1 MIETLFP
8 GSRYGMEYT
17 RNGLSLRFDARLETI
32 EGVLALTQNWAAKR
46 NFSRDDRAGLRLL
59 LEELLLNIHFHAASD
74 RKGEKPE
81 DLFIA
86 LELELLSPRD
96 EPEEEGAPAT
106 DNATRSPDRLR
117 ITLRDSG
124 APFDPLAHDEPEQP
138 ASLTTASTGGRG
150 LSLVRLFS
158 VSRSY
163 RRTEGRNVLSLE
175 LLLGAIADAEQP
187 GEGENDARPARTS
200 PPRDFWHALRRAW
213 REKLALRQTILF
225 TATAIILFWSGLGVY
240 YATVAAM
247 RADSTERLAMQSMA
261 TQDELSRAF
270 LKRVEGGLAAFARGV
285 SARPEARL
293 LLDDSDALLTALRQG
308 DFFRPFTTE
317 TPVIGIVLGKAGQAG
332 AWLFHLRGTDI
343 VKTWLPESLAG
354 MHPAREA
361 KPHWQGPVFRIPDE
375 RVGRHAAMF
384 FGMPIKPPGADDG
397 HWLGVIIGMPWI
409 EDALRGLS
417 GFAPC
422 APIFTTDKGE
432 YVIYPP
438 GRSTHNGPQSIFE
451 DASQNGLPALADLG
465 KRMAA
470 GEQGLLRFEDGLE
483 TKDGTPVWPLPWKQ
497 SSSLLYYPMSM
508 PGWRFAMAVPD
519 GEVGN
524 ARPALPWWLILTGVL
539 GPAFLGTVTWV
550 VTSRTLR
557 PLRELASALE
567 NLSAGDLDTPFPEP
581 RIDDE
586 TGRMMDAFERI
597 RIILKAS
604 FRSQMRGAT
613 AQQRMRNEL
622 ALARGI
628 QKSMLPEVFPAVPG
642 LDIAAHVDMA
652 RDVCGDLYDCFAPDP
667 ARPNLVACVMGDV
680 CGKGVPAALVMSR
693 VMPLVRSALLRG
705 LSPARALEMINLA
718 LLRQDTNGMFVSMLI
733 GLFDTKTG
741 VFVWACAGHP
751 PPIPGPAP
759 GKEQSPDPPV
769 WSNELVLGVKPWA
782 YSERTLCLSPGQSL
796 LLYTD
801 GADEAMGP
809 DPAAPAR
816 SHSTEGFLLY
826 GEDRLAQS
834 FIDACRAERNTA
846 GAPAA
851 AIMDRVRND
860 ILAHMAD
867 TPPFDD
873 ITLMVLS
880 RKP

>member
-1 MIETLFP
+1 MTETLFP

-32 EGVLALTQNWAAKR
+32 EGVLALTQNWADKR
-46 NFSRDDRAGLRLL
+46 NFSRDDKAGLRLL
-59 LEELLLNIHFHAASD
+59 LEELLLNIRFHAASN
-74 RKGEKPE
+74 REGEKPE
-81 DLFIA
+81 DLFVT
-86 LELELLSPRD
+86 LQLELLSPQD
-96 EPEEEGAPAT
+96 EQEEEGAPAKNDT
-106 DNATRSPDRLR
+106 PLPPDRLR
-117 ITLRDSG
+117 ITLQDSG
-124 APFDPLAHDEPEQP
+124 VPFDPQEYEPEQP
-138 ASLTTASTGGRG
+138 ASLTAATAGGRG

-158 VSRSY
+158 VNRSY

-175 LLLGAIADAEQP
+175 LLLGGAPGAAQTAEAEK
-187 GEGENDARPARTS
+187 GARPARTL
-200 PPRDFWHALRRAW
+200 PPRDAWHALRRAW

-225 TATAIILFWSGLGVY
+225 TASAILLFWSGVGVY
-240 YATVAAM
+240 YATVATM
-247 RADSTERLAMQSMA
+247 RARSTERLAMQSMA

-270 LKRVEGGLAAFARGV
+270 LRRVEGGLTAFVRGV

-293 LLDDSDALLTALRQG
+293 LLDNSDALLAVLRQG

-317 TPVIGIVLGKAGQAG
+317 TPVIGITLGRTGQTG
-332 AWLFHLRGTDI
+332 AWLFHLRGPDI
-343 VKTWLPESLAG
+343 VKTWLPEALDG
-354 MHPAREA
+354 MHRDRKAEPR
-361 KPHWQGPVFRIPDE
+361 WQGPVFHIPDE

-384 FGMPIKPPGADDG
+384 FGLPVRLSGVDDG
-397 HWLGVIIGMPWI
+397 FWLGVIIGMPWI
-409 EDALRGLS
+409 EDTLRGLS

-422 APIFTTDKGE
+422 EPIFTNDKGE

-438 GRSTHNGPQSIFE
+438 GRSALQGPRSIFE
-451 DASQNGLPALADLG
+451 DASQNGLPALAALG
-465 KRMAA
+465 RRMVA

-483 TKDGTPVWPLPWKQ
+483 TKAGAPVWPLPWKQ
-497 SSSLLYYPMSM
+497 SSSLLYYPMGM

-519 GEVGN
+519 AEIGN
-524 ARPALPWWLILTGVL
+524 ALPALPWWLVLAGVL
-539 GPAFLGTVTWV
+539 GPAFLGAVTWV

-557 PLRELASALE
+557 PLRQLASALE

-586 TGRMMDAFERI
+586 IGRMMDAFERT

-604 FRSQMRGAT
+604 FRSQARGAT

-628 QKSMLPEVFPAVPG
+628 QKSMLPDVFPAVPG

-667 ARPNLVACVMGDV
+667 ARPDLVACVMGDV

-705 LSPARALEMINLA
+705 LSPARALEMINAA

-733 GLFDTKTG
+733 GIFDSKTG
-741 VFVWACAGHP
+741 VFSWACAGHP
-751 PPIPGPAP
+751 PPMPGPAP
-759 GKEQSPDPPV
+759 EEEPNPDPPP
-769 WSNELVLGVKPWA
+769 WSNELVLGVKTWT
-782 YSERTLCLSPGQSL
+782 YSERRLCLSPGQSL

-809 DPAAPAR
+809 DPAAPAH

-834 FIDACRAERNTA
+834 FIAACRAEQNSA
-846 GAPAA
+846 GPPAA
-851 AIMDRVRND
+851 AIMERVRND

-880 RKP
+880 RKR

>member
-1 MIETLFP
+1 MTETLFP

-17 RNGLSLRFDARLETI
+17 RGGLSLRFDARLETI
-32 EGVLALTQNWAAKR
+32 EGVLVLTQNWAAKR
-46 NFSRDDRAGLRLL
+46 NFSRDDKAGLRLL
-59 LEELLLNIHFHAASD
+59 LEELLLNIRFHAASD
-74 RKGEKPE
+74 REGEKPE
-81 DLFIA
+81 ELFIT
-86 LELELLSPRD
+86 LQLELLSPQD
-96 EPEEEGAPAT
+96 EQEEEGVPAKNGAPPP
-106 DNATRSPDRLR
+106 PDRLR
-117 ITLRDSG
+117 ITLQDSA
-124 APFDPLAHDEPEQP
+124 APFDPLEHEPEQP
-138 ASLTTASTGGRG
+138 ASLTEASAGGRG

-158 VSRSY
+158 VNRSY

-175 LLLGAIADAEQP
+175 LLLGGTSGVAQAAQ
-187 GEGENDARPARTS
+187 GNNGARPAQTS

-213 REKLALRQTILF
+213 RGKLALRQTVLF
-225 TATAIILFWSGLGVY
+225 MASAVILFWSGVGVY

-247 RADSTERLAMQSMA
+247 RARSTERLAMQSMA

-270 LKRVEGGLAAFARGV
+270 LKRVEGGLTAFVRGV

-293 LLDDSDALLTALRQG
+293 LLDDSDALLAALRQG

-317 TPVIGIVLGKAGQAG
+317 TPVIGIALGKTDQAG
-332 AWLFHLRGTDI
+332 AWFFHLRGSDI
-343 VKTWLPESLAG
+343 VKTWLPEALAG
-354 MHPAREA
+354 THPGRETE
-361 KPHWQGPVFRIPDE
+361 PRWQGPVFQIPDE

-384 FGMPIKPPGADDG
+384 FGLPVRLPGADDG
-397 HWLGVIIGMPWI
+397 SWLGVVIGMPWI
-409 EDALRGLS
+409 ENALRGLS

-422 APIFTTDKGE
+422 EPIFTNDKGE
-432 YVIYPP
+432 YIIYPP
-438 GRSTHNGPQSIFE
+438 GRSTRQGPQSIFE
-451 DASQNGLPALADLG
+451 DASQNGLPALAALG
-465 KRMAA
+465 RRMVA

-483 TKDGTPVWPLPWKQ
+483 TKAGAPVWSLPWKR
-497 SSSLLYYPMSM
+497 SSSLLYYPMGM
-508 PGWRFAMAVPD
+508 PGWRFALAVPD
-519 GEVGN
+519 EEIGN
-524 ARPALPWWLILTGVL
+524 ARPALPWWLVLTGVL
-539 GPAFLGTVTWV
+539 SPAFLGAVTWV

-586 TGRMMDAFERI
+586 TGRMMDAFERT

-604 FRSQMRGAT
+604 FRSQARGAT

-628 QKSMLPEVFPAVPG
+628 QKSMLPDVFPAVSG

-667 ARPNLVACVMGDV
+667 TRPDLVACVMGDV

-705 LSPARALEMINLA
+705 LSPARALEMINAA
-718 LLRQDTNGMFVSMLI
+718 LLRQETNGMFVSMLI
-733 GLFDTKTG
+733 GIFDSKTG
-741 VFVWACAGHP
+741 VFSWACAGHP
-751 PPIPGPAP
+751 PPMPGPAP
-759 GKEQSPDPPV
+759 EKELSSDPPA
-769 WSNELVLGVKPWA
+769 WSNELVLGVKAWT
-782 YSERTLCLSPGQSL
+782 YSERTLCLAPGQSL

-809 DPAAPAR
+809 DPAAPAH
-816 SHSTEGFLLY
+816 SQSTEGFLLY
-826 GEDRLAQS
+826 GEDRLAHS
-834 FIDACRAERNTA
+834 FTAACRAEHNAAGPLATA
-846 GAPAA
+846 ILG
-851 AIMDRVRND
+851 RVRND
-860 ILAHMAD
+860 ILTHMAD

-880 RKP
+880 RKG